1 MIFSIFVEE
10 SLKDQALKYMA
21 VLVDGD
27 QLYKEALATYDLQLT
42 LMVAHR
48 SQKVSSTLFVNNLFE
63 LFKLWCSDRIPR
75 SIWHF

>member
-1 MIFSIFVEE
+1 MMLSIIVEE

-48 SQKVSSTLFVNNLFE
+48 SQKVLSTRIVTSLLK
-63 LFKLWCSDRIPR
+63 LFKILVL
-75 SIWHF
+75 

>member
-1 MIFSIFVEE
+1 MILSIIIEE

-48 SQKVSSTLFVNNLFE
+48 SQKVSSTCFVTNLFQ
-63 LFKLWCSDRIPR
+63 LFKLWCCYRIPR